1 MRQRDAA
8 NVEHRSGPCDS
19 RPVAPDRE
27 GRAIGLWSKP
37 RETVFDRTRFQSALR
52 HRLGVRERPCAV
64 QDLRAR
70 AIPAHGAGP
79 AGMTGRQLGVLPSQ
93 PPSSCIGELAPA
105 KRGAGTEETRRS
117 RVSWGEVLQSD
128 DRKDRRDLSISAVL
142 AIFMIPRRRA
152 SNWPLVQA
160 EVGRSRERRWPSPWR
175 RRHASRA
182 STGGWKERC
191 NLNWTVV
198 QAAPRGSR

>member
-8 NVEHRSGPCDS
+8 NVEHGVRALRFAASSAGPRRARNWALVQAKGNGFRSDAVSIGVTAPAGRPGTSMCRSGSPRAGDTGARCRSS
-19 RPVAPDRE
+19 RDDRQ
-27 GRAIGLWSKP
+27 A
-37 RETVFDRTRFQSALR
+37 
-52 HRLGVRERPCAV
+52 
-64 QDLRAR
+64 
-70 AIPAHGAGP
+70 
-79 AGMTGRQLGVLPSQ
+79 TGRLAVAAAFKLHR
-93 PPSSCIGELAPA
+93 ELAPA